1 MYDFLQ
7 VVNRHH
13 SSKLLSFEKI
23 AFSAFWRQTD
33 GQTDRQTDN
42 AKAVAMID
50 ETSGIDPQRF
60 WCHITKFARRGG
72 TLQWGT
78 GWDLPVQLLLLT
90 YLSLAEYLTLTL
102 IFPRSSTSNP
112 ASSTLLVRADFV
124 ASLMWIFPA
133 AWHTFNQFVP
143 VTSQDGDPGAG
154 LSGDEI

>member
-1 MYDFLQ
+1 MVNLCRLGFRGFVKGFFEKPMYDFLQ

-60 WCHITKFARRGG
+60 
-72 TLQWGT
+72 
-78 GWDLPVQLLLLT
+78 
-90 YLSLAEYLTLTL
+90 
-102 IFPRSSTSNP
+102 
-112 ASSTLLVRADFV
+112 
-124 ASLMWIFPA
+124 
-133 AWHTFNQFVP
+133 
-143 VTSQDGDPGAG
+143 
-154 LSGDEI
+154 